1 MLDQLPLRRIRE
13 LMIFCI
19 RFFLSSD
26 TAGAMDSDIGLI
38 CVAPYVVGGQI
49 CGENSGVAGEG

>member
-1 MLDQLPLRRIRE
+1 
-13 LMIFCI
+13 MIFCI

-26 TAGAMDSDIGLI
+26 TAGAMDADIGLM

-49 CGENSGVAGEG
+49 CGDNSGVAGQG